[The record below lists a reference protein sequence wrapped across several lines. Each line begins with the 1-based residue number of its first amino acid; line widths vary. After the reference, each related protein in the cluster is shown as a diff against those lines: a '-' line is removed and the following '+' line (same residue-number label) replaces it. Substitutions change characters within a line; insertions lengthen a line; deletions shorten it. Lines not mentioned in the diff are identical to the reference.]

1 MKAFLIIAILASTVF
16 ADAQIFDPQDVHV
29 PLDQAFPIAM
39 AKAKADFSDLDKYLF
54 YSVHPVAPLG
64 DNRGLFWDFIWQEK
78 VFPAYKGL
86 SVRVYMR
93 DGFAKSERFEK
104 GSYQKENPEYLKPSD
119 KPR

>member
-1 MKAFLIIAILASTVF
+1 MSYVEKMKPFLLIAILASAVF
-16 ADAQIFDPQDVHV
+16 VDAQILDPKHVHV
-29 PLDQAFPIAM
+29 TLDQAFRIAM
-39 AKAKADFSDLDKYLF
+39 AKAKTDFSDLDKYLF

-78 VFPAYKGL
+78 VFPNYKGL

-104 GSYQKENPEYLKPSD
+104 GTYQKEH
-119 KPR
+119 